1 MADRKVRIGIVG
13 AGFAARFHTECLR
26 RIHGTEVALAGVTSL
41 RPSSRKQF
49 GADHGMPVFDN
60 VDAMLPAIDLLD
72 VCSPPYAHEEAIISA
87 ASAGK
92 GVICEKPL
100 TGWFGPPGADE
111 SFRGDIASKKQM
123 LKEVIARLRRIAGA
137 IRRAGVFFGYAEN
150 FVYAPGIRKEREII
164 VKTGAQILR
173 MTGDESHNGSA
184 SSSYGIWRLAGGG
197 SLIGKGCHPLG
208 GMLYLKRVEGMARDG
223 RPIRPASVTARVHQ
237 LTRLASYRDEGFLRT
252 DYHDIEDCGMMHVV
266 FEDGTVADVTTS
278 EVVLGG
284 IYDFVEVFANNHR
297 SRCNISPVGIIDIYN
312 PSNRQF
318 EDIYT
323 VEKISSKEGWTPT
336 SPDENYSI
344 GYQDE
349 MQDFVASA
357 ATGEEPQS
365 GLELALDTTAVIYA
379 AYVSAEKKGAE
390 TAVPK
395 L

>member
-1 MADRKVRIGIVG
+1 
-13 AGFAARFHTECLR
+13 
-26 RIHGTEVALAGVTSL
+26 
-41 RPSSRKQF
+41 
-49 GADHGMPVFDN
+49 
-60 VDAMLPAIDLLD
+60 
-72 VCSPPYAHEEAIISA
+72 
-87 ASAGK
+87 
-92 GVICEKPL
+92 
-100 TGWFGPPGADE
+100 
-111 SFRGDIASKKQM
+111 
-123 LKEVIARLRRIAGA
+123 
-137 IRRAGVFFGYAEN
+137 
-150 FVYAPGIRKEREII
+150 
-164 VKTGAQILR
+164 
-173 MTGDESHNGSA
+173 
-184 SSSYGIWRLAGGG
+184 
-197 SLIGKGCHPLG
+197 
-208 GMLYLKRVEGMARDG
+208 
-223 RPIRPASVTARVHQ
+223 
-237 LTRLASYRDEGFLRT
+237 
-252 DYHDIEDCGMMHVV
+252 MMHVV